1 MDRATYLAFF
11 TLNAKLNRILNLLGD
26 EIMPELDALNEA
38 VARLESAADT
48 IIAKLEDIKAQG
60 GIDPAAVQ
68 AVTDRLTAVSDR
80 LSAAASA

>member
-38 VARLESAADT
+38 AARLETAADT
-48 IIAKLEDIKAQG
+48 ILAKLEEIRAQG
-60 GIDPAAVQ
+60 GVDPAAVQ
-68 AVTDRLTAVSDR
+68 AVADRVNAVADK
-80 LSAAASA
+80 LSAAAA

>member
-11 TLNAKLNRILNLLGD
+11 TLNAKLNRILTLLGD

-38 VARLESAADT
+38 TARLESAADT
-48 IIAKLEDIKAQG
+48 ILAKLEEIKAQG

-68 AVTDRLTAVSDR
+68 AATDRITAVADK